1 MDLSLKGKN
10 VLITGGSRG
19 IGKSLVEAF
28 AAEGARV
35 AFTYRSS
42 TEQANAL
49 VESLQKRGAEAM
61 CIQGD
66 AANATVA
73 ETSVGEVLSEWETL
87 DILVNNAGITR
98 DNLMLRS
105 TEEDWDAVLD
115 TNLKSVYNYCKAVY
129 RPMMKQRAGRII
141 NMSSVVG
148 VMGNPG
154 QTNYAASKAGIIGL
168 SKSLAKELGRRG
180 ITVNVVAPGFVS
192 TEMTEAVSEAA
203 QDAMLA
209 AIPLG
214 KPATPEDVANAV
226 LFLASDL
233 AAYITGHVLHVD
245 GGLSM

>member
-1 MDLSLKGKN
+1 MDLSLEGKN

-19 IGKSLVEAF
+19 IGKSIVKAF

-42 TEQANAL
+42 TELATAL
-49 VESLQKRGAEAM
+49 TESIKKQGAEAM

-66 AANATVA
+66 AADADVA
-73 ETSVGEVLSEWETL
+73 EASVSRVLSEWETL

-105 TEEDWDAVLD
+105 TEEDWNAVLD

-141 NMSSVVG
+141 SMSSVVG

-192 TEMTEAVSEAA
+192 TEMTKAISKEAQE
-203 QDAMLA
+203 AMLA
-209 AIPLG
+209 AVPLG
-214 KPATPEDVANAV
+214 KAATPDDVANAV
-226 LFLASDL
+226 LFLASDR
-233 AAYITGHVLHVD
+233 AAYITGHVLHID

>member
-49 VESLQKRGAEAM
+49 VESLQKQGAEVM

-66 AANATVA
+66 AADATVA
-73 ETSVGEVLSEWETL
+73 EASVNKVLSEWETL

-115 TNLKSVYNYCKAVY
+115 TNLKSVYTYCKAVY
-129 RPMMKQRAGRII
+129 RPMMKQRSGRII

-203 QDAMLA
+203 RVAMLA
-209 AIPLG
+209 SIPLG
-214 KPATPEDVANAV
+214 KPAMPEDVANAV
-226 LFLASDL
+226 LFLASDH

>member
-129 RPMMKQRAGRII
+129 RPMMKQRAGR
-141 NMSSVVG
+141 SRHRRRWR
-148 VMGNPG
+148 
-154 QTNYAASKAGIIGL
+154 
-168 SKSLAKELGRRG
+168 LGFRRG
-180 ITVNVVAPGFVS
+180 
-192 TEMTEAVSEAA
+192 
-203 QDAMLA
+203 
-209 AIPLG
+209 
-214 KPATPEDVANAV
+214 
-226 LFLASDL
+226 
-233 AAYITGHVLHVD
+233 D
-245 GGLSM
+245 G

>member
-1 MDLSLKGKN
+1 MDLSLEGKN

-19 IGKSLVEAF
+19 IGKSIVEAF

-42 TEQANAL
+42 TELAKAL
-49 VESLQKRGAEAM
+49 TESIKKQGVEAM

-66 AANATVA
+66 AADAEVA
-73 ETSVGEVLSEWETL
+73 ETSVSRVLSEWETL

-192 TEMTEAVSEAA
+192 TEMTKAISKEAQE
-203 QDAMLA
+203 AMLGA
-209 AIPLG
+209 VPVG
-214 KPATPEDVANAV
+214 KAATPDDVANAV
-226 LFLASDL
+226 LFLASDR

>member
-1 MDLSLKGKN
+1 MDLSLEGKN

-19 IGKSLVEAF
+19 IGKSIVKAF

-42 TEQANAL
+42 TELATAL
-49 VESLQKRGAEAM
+49 TESIKKQGAEAM

-66 AANATVA
+66 AADAEVA
-73 ETSVGEVLSEWETL
+73 EASVSRVLSEWETL

-105 TEEDWDAVLD
+105 TEEDWNAVLD

-141 NMSSVVG
+141 SMSSVVG

-192 TEMTEAVSEAA
+192 TEMTKAISKEAQE
-203 QDAMLA
+203 AMLA
-209 AIPLG
+209 AVPLG
-214 KPATPEDVANAV
+214 KAATPDDVANAV
-226 LFLASDL
+226 LFLASDR
-233 AAYITGHVLHVD
+233 AAYITGHVLHID

>member
-1 MDLSLKGKN
+1 MDLSLEGKN

-19 IGKSLVEAF
+19 IGKSIVKAF

-42 TEQANAL
+42 TELATAL
-49 VESLQKRGAEAM
+49 TESIKKQGAEAM

-66 AANATVA
+66 AADAEVA
-73 ETSVGEVLSEWETL
+73 EASVSQVLSEWETL

-105 TEEDWDAVLD
+105 TEEDWNAVLD

-141 NMSSVVG
+141 SMSSVVG

-180 ITVNVVAPGFVS
+180 ITGNVVAPGFVS
-192 TEMTEAVSEAA
+192 TEMTKAISKEAQE
-203 QDAMLA
+203 AMLA
-209 AIPLG
+209 AVPLG
-214 KPATPEDVANAV
+214 KAATPDDVANAV
-226 LFLASDL
+226 LFLASDR
-233 AAYITGHVLHVD
+233 AAYITGHVLHID

>member
-1 MDLSLKGKN
+1 MDLSLEGKN

-19 IGKSLVEAF
+19 IGKSIVEAF

-42 TEQANAL
+42 TELANAL
-49 VESLQKRGAEAM
+49 TESIKKQGAEAM

-66 AANATVA
+66 AADAEVA
-73 ETSVGEVLSEWETL
+73 ETSVSRVLSEWETL

-192 TEMTEAVSEAA
+192 TEMTKAISKEAQE
-203 QDAMLA
+203 AMLGA
-209 AIPLG
+209 VPVG
-214 KPATPEDVANAV
+214 KAATPDDVANAV
-226 LFLASDL
+226 LFLASDR

>member
-1 MDLSLKGKN
+1 MDLSLEGKN

-19 IGKSLVEAF
+19 IGKSIVKAF

-42 TEQANAL
+42 TELATAL
-49 VESLQKRGAEAM
+49 TESIKKQGAEAM

-66 AANATVA
+66 AADAEVA
-73 ETSVGEVLSEWETL
+73 EASVSQVLSEWETL

-105 TEEDWDAVLD
+105 TEEDWNAVLD

-141 NMSSVVG
+141 SMSSVVG
-148 VMGNPG
+148 VMGNSG

-192 TEMTEAVSEAA
+192 TEMTKAISKEAQE
-203 QDAMLA
+203 AMLA
-209 AIPLG
+209 AVPLG
-214 KPATPEDVANAV
+214 KAATPDDVANAV
-226 LFLASDL
+226 LFLASDR
-233 AAYITGHVLHVD
+233 AAYITGHVLHID